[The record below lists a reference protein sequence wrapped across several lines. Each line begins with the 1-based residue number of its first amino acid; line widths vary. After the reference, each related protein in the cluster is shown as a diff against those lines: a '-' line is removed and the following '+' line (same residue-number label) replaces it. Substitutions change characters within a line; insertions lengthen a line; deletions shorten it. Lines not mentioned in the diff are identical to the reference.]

1 MRISEQGRRTWE
13 SASRGFTLVEVMVAM
28 AVVAVALPALLYA
41 LMQQIDGSAY
51 LRDRTLASWVAANKM
66 SELRLVSASRQGLP
80 ANDVSGEVEFASRR
94 WYWWVDQETTELPR
108 LVRVTVRVATDP
120 DDRDQ
125 SLYTLKALL
134 ASERNNGAL

>member
-1 MRISEQGRRTWE
+1 LRISECRCQART
-13 SASRGFTLVEVMVAM
+13 SAGRGFTLIEVMVAM

-41 LMQQIDGSAY
+41 LMRQIDGSAY

-80 ANDVSGEVEFASRR
+80 ANEVSGEVEFARR
-94 WYWWVDQETTELPR
+94 TWYWWVEQESTELPR
-108 LVRVTVRVATDP
+108 LTRVTVRVAVDS
-120 DDRDQ
+120 DNRE

-134 ASERNNGAL
+134 ASERNNGAP